1 MKKCTR
7 CENKPATLHIT
18 DIQEGVV
25 EALHLCQSCAEEYFE
40 SAEQA
45 PNIEE
50 PVAFADKLPEIP
62 DLEVDS
68 EHANLICPNCGISFA
83 EFRSKG
89 RLGCPHDYISFEE
102 ELLPLLENIHGST
115 QHVGKYP
122 KRAPDAS
129 RKQFEL
135 IRLRNELNLAVE
147 DEDYEE
153 AARLRDLIKNV
164 SQEAGEDEQVSET
177 ET

>member
-1 MKKCTR
+1 M
-7 CENKPATLHIT
+7 NKPATLHIT
-18 DIQEGVV
+18 DIQDGVV
-25 EALHLCQSCAEEYFE
+25 EALHLCQSCAEEYFAN
-40 SAEQA
+40 AEQV
-45 PNIEE
+45 PDPDE
-50 PVAFADKLPEIP
+50 PASFADKLQEITDS
-62 DLEVDS
+62 DLES
-68 EHANLICPNCGISFA
+68 EAEKLVCPNCGITFN

-89 RLGCPHDYISFEE
+89 RLGCPHDYITFEE

-135 IRLRNELNLAVE
+135 IRLRNELNLAIE

-153 AARLRDLIKNV
+153 AARLRDLIKDV
-164 SQEAGEDEQVSET
+164 GQESGEDEQAPEAKS
-177 ET
+177 

>member
-7 CENKPATLHIT
+7 CQNKPATLHIT

-25 EALHLCQSCAEEYFE
+25 EALHLCQSCAEEYFAN
-40 SAEQA
+40 AEQDSSTD
-45 PNIEE
+45 E
-50 PVAFADKLPEIP
+50 PDSFVDNLPEMT
-62 DLEVDS
+62 DS
-68 EHANLICPNCGISFA
+68 ESESDYSDLICPNCGTSFHD
-83 EFRSKG
+83 FRSKG
-89 RLGCPHDYISFEE
+89 RLGCPHDYITFEE
-102 ELLPLLENIHGST
+102 ELLPLLENIHGHT

-153 AARLRDLIKNV
+153 AARIRDLINDV
-164 SQEAGEDEQVSET
+164 DQEPDESEQAP
-177 ET
+177 EAKS